1 MLGDAIRR
9 NHAGSEGFHP
19 AASPDAVFS
28 PTSIE
33 EVSRA
38 VTICAAH
45 GLPVIPFGAG
55 SSLEGQL
62 TAVLGGLSLD
72 LAALDQV
79 LEVNA
84 EDMDAL
90 VQPGVTRKAL
100 NAHLRDQ
107 GLFFPVDPG
116 ADATLGGMAATRATG
131 TTTVYYGGMRENV
144 MGLTVVLPSGELV
157 RTGTRARKSS
167 AGYDLTRLMVGSE
180 GTLGVIVELRVRL
193 HPLPQAIVAAVCPFP
208 SLEAAATAVIEA
220 AQSGLAPARIEL
232 LDALSIHAVNAHAG
246 SDHAETP
253 TLFLEF
259 YGSERDVADQAALML
274 QIAEANGGGPF
285 VHATT
290 PEART
295 RLWEAR
301 HRAYF
306 AGLALAPGKVAV
318 TTDVCVPVSRLA
330 ECIVETRDDIDAHG
344 MLAPILG
351 HVGDGNFHTML
362 LVDPTDGAEVAKARA
377 LAARMI
383 ARAQALGGTCTGEHG
398 IGLGK
403 KSYLANEAGESG
415 ISMMRAIK
423 RALDPKNIM
432 NPGKIFDPARESNF
446 G

>member
-1 MLGDAIRR
+1 
-9 NHAGSEGFHP
+9 
-19 AASPDAVFS
+19 
-28 PTSIE
+28 
-33 EVSRA
+33 
-38 VTICAAH
+38 
-45 GLPVIPFGAG
+45 
-55 SSLEGQL
+55 
-62 TAVLGGLSLD
+62 
-72 LAALDQV
+72 
-79 LEVNA
+79 
-84 EDMDAL
+84 
-90 VQPGVTRKAL
+90 
-100 NAHLRDQ
+100 
-107 GLFFPVDPG
+107 
-116 ADATLGGMAATRATG
+116 MAATRATG

-193 HPLPQAIVAAVCPFP
+193 HPLPQAIIAAVCPFP

-403 KSYLANEAGESG
+403 KSYLANESGESG